1 MRYNKECQAAGGRRV
16 WVLGW
21 CVGNV
26 VYEVVVVS
34 VGELLRSVMIDLWKD
49 ERGERGGRVC
59 ARRGVLCED
68 GGVVG
73 NAGAVCC

>member
-1 MRYNKECQAAGGRRV
+1 M
-16 WVLGW
+16 
-21 CVGNV
+21 
-26 VYEVVVVS
+26 YEVVVVS